1 MIGAVFNHT
10 EKIMKNLNRRS
21 FLSALLA
28 APLLGGAT
36 QAYAQNGLSD
46 ASVASALSLAL
57 PVASMAV
64 TPVMILSAGEVL
76 TVTAVEASAR
86 GTVWVLERASDGVR
100 ASLELGA
107 NALAASMVTVGT
119 VIVVTALSG
128 GWLLS
133 AAGEALCFVPNALG
147 QSLFYSERITP

>member
-1 MIGAVFNHT
+1 MIGAVFKHT
-10 EKIMKNLNRRS
+10 ELIMKNLNRRS
-21 FLSALLA
+21 FLGALLA
-28 APLLGGAT
+28 APMLAGAT
-36 QAYAQNGLSD
+36 QASAQSGLSD
-46 ASVASALSLAL
+46 ANSSSALSLDL
-57 PVASMAV
+57 PVASLAV
-64 TPVMILSAGEVL
+64 APVMILSAGAVL

-100 ASLELGA
+100 ASLELSAGA
-107 NALAASMVTVGT
+107 FAASMVVVGT